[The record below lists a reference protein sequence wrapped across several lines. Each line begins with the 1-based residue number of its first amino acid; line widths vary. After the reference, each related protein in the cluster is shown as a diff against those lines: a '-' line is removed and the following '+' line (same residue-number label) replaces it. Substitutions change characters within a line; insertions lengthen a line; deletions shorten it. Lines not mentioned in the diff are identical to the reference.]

1 MPPILEHSRFCYRL
15 CQHIKTNGVQCQSP
29 ALRDTNFCY
38 FHGAMNR
45 QRRQSD
51 PFLLPALEDANAI
64 QIAVQEV
71 IEALL
76 EKRIDNKRAGL
87 LLYALQIASAN
98 LKRVNFEP
106 YTLRDRAIREHDRQ
120 YYAELE
126 KHIASGS
133 PKPPQPARPPQKTTT
148 TRTTKP
154 AKLASAPS
162 RPARIASEIL
172 AEVPVSSGVAPPL

>member
-1 MPPILEHSRFCYRL
+1 MPPIVEQSRFCYRL
-15 CQHIKTNGVQCQSP
+15 CRHLKTNGVQCQSP

-38 FHGAMNR
+38 FHGAMSR
-45 QRRQSD
+45 QRRKSD
-51 PFLLPALEDANAI
+51 PFLLPALEDANAV

-106 YTLRDRAIREHDRQ
+106 YTLRDRAIREHDRR

-126 KHIASGS
+126 KQSAADAR
-133 PKPPQPARPPQKTTT
+133 KPVQPASPQ
-148 TRTTKP
+148 
-154 AKLASAPS
+154 
-162 RPARIASEIL
+162 
-172 AEVPVSSGVAPPL
+172 GVGELKQA